1 MESPAS
7 DKRLKVVLTALI
19 NWRFKQMDTNGIL
32 IFESIQQALERGIS
46 YLPPAAAK
54 TLERDFLGRLI

>member
-1 MESPAS
+1 MESPGS
-7 DKRLKVVLTALI
+7 DKSLKVVLTALI

-46 YLPPAAAK
+46 
-54 TLERDFLGRLI
+54 